1 MSDVMSLQMD
11 LWEKTV
17 LVGKKDLLQS
27 ILLDDWWISSDSF
40 TLISIFKETVTHTI
54 LKLVPENVSDMYLIH
69 LRSNSNIKNVYWRI
83 TIWQKW
89 VLVLKN
95 GKEEV
100 LTMGNLP
107 SFPGVGYYMLH
118 RSLHKAYSI
127 TYKKYFKN
135 FKIIIATVY
144 EVTTRW
150 LDIYTEY
157 IIDLIITKINKS

>member
-27 ILLDDWWISSDSF
+27 ILLHDWCISSDSF

-54 LKLVPENVSDMYLIH
+54 LKLVPENVSDMYLIR
-69 LRSNSNIKNVYWRI
+69 LGSNSNIKNVYWRI

-89 VLVLKN
+89 ALGLKN

-107 SFPGVGYYMLH
+107 SFPRVGYYVLH

-127 TYKKYFKN
+127 TYKKYFKY
-135 FKIIIATVY
+135 FKVIIATVY
-144 EVTTRW
+144 GVGDW
-150 LDIYTEY
+150 IY
-157 IIDLIITKINKS
+157 IPSISLI